1 MTIPNVDSAEIA
13 KFSRFSAHWWDPNG
27 ALKTLHDINPLRLKY
42 VNEKA
47 SLKDKMVLDI
57 GCGGGL
63 LTEAMAKLQAHVT
76 GIDMS
81 EEALN
86 VAKLH
91 QHESGLKIEYI
102 LTPAEKLAEE
112 RPAQFDIVTCM
123 EMLEHVP
130 DPLAIIEACA
140 QLVKPGGHVF
150 ISTLN
155 RNLKSYVFAILGAEY
170 IAKILPKG
178 THDYAKFIRPSELD
192 AWARKAGFHITDMI
206 GLQYSIMTK
215 QFILNDD
222 VSINYIAHLRSMNGP
237 N

>member
-1 MTIPNVDSAEIA
+1 MTTDNIDSAEIA
-13 KFSRFSAHWWDPNG
+13 KFSRISAHWWEPEG
-27 ALKTLHDINPLRLKY
+27 ELKTLHAINPLRLSY
-42 VNEKA
+42 INEKA
-47 SLKDKMVLDI
+47 ALKNKTVLDI

-63 LTEAMAKLQAHVT
+63 LTEAMAKMQATVT

-91 QHESGLKIEYI
+91 QQESGLQIEYL
-102 LTPAEKLAEE
+102 LTPAEKIAQE

-130 DPLAIIEACA
+130 DPTAIIQACA
-140 QLVKPGGHVF
+140 QLVKPGGQVF

-155 RNLKSYVFAILGAEY
+155 RNPKSYLFAIIGAEY
-170 IAKILPKG
+170 VANMLPKG

-192 AWARKAGFHITDMI
+192 EWARTAGLHVVDMI
-206 GLQYSIMTK
+206 GLQYSIITK
-215 QFILNDD
+215 QFKLSDD
-222 VSINYIAHLRSMNGP
+222 VSINYIMRLVK
-237 N
+237 